1 MVKIGSG
8 SDNEEVNG
16 RGAANPN
23 LEEKI
28 MRILCLAIA
37 GAAVALAGNASAG
50 GDATRGKAVFRACQS
65 CHSVD
70 EGANRIGPSLFH
82 VVGRPAAS
90 VPGYTYSDA
99 MKAFGAAGHTW
110 DEATLAAY
118 LQAPRDYIPGIKM
131 AFVGLRK
138 PEAIADIIA
147 YLKDPSAAKSGW

>member
-1 MVKIGSG
+1 MKIFPG

-16 RGAANPN
+16 RTTADPNPRR
-23 LEEKI
+23 KS
-28 MRILCLAIA
+28 MRIVCLIIA
-37 GAAVALAGNASAG
+37 GVIVAAAGSALAD
-50 GDATRGKAVFRACQS
+50 GDATRGKAVFRQCQS

-82 VVGRPAAS
+82 VVGRPAAAVS
-90 VPGYTYSDA
+90 GYTYSDA
-99 MKAFGAAGHTW
+99 MKAFGAAGHKW
-110 DEATLAAY
+110 DEATLADY

-147 YLKDPSAAKSGW
+147 YLKDPAAAKSGW